1 MRKLA
6 SPRHLQRTHSARET
20 GVMQG
25 LEKHNL
31 TKITD
36 ASAAFLIQLQRN
48 FVRAFLVSALLILI
62 DCLQNSEIPAVYGH
76 LSCRQSKKE
85 HLLFNQQ

>member
-1 MRKLA
+1 MSNVDKL
-6 SPRHLQRTHSARET
+6 SLQSALLGIIGRFMHQSQALAMDTHARET

-31 TKITD
+31 TRITD

-48 FVRAFLVSALLILI
+48 FVRAFLVECSF
-62 DCLQNSEIPAVYGH
+62 DTH
-76 LSCRQSKKE
+76 
-85 HLLFNQQ
+85 